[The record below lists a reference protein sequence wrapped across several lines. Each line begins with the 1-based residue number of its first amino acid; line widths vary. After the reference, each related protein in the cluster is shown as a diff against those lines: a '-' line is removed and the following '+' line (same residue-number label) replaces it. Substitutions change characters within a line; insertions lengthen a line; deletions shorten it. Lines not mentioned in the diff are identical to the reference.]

1 MRSNMPSASSA
12 CKGETMT
19 RENKQQ
25 EINRKEDN
33 FRRMLG
39 GCCPFSFWFDE
50 LREDWARGNIYFE
63 E

>member
-1 MRSNMPSASSA
+1 MILFFAHHS
-12 CKGETMT
+12 KGETMT

-25 EINRKEDN
+25 EKNRKEDN

-50 LREDWARGNIYFE
+50 LREDWARGRIYCE

>member
-1 MRSNMPSASSA
+1 
-12 CKGETMT
+12 MT

-25 EINRKEDN
+25 EIFRKEDN

-50 LREDWARGNIYFE
+50 LREDWARGRIYCE